1 MEKGYVYNL
10 YPNNVPSSWGIVWIE
25 AVKTNMIHPQFFDNW
40 NKIKDAKKGLIHK
53 LGLTQ
58 SSGINENGT
67 TMHAVLGELQENNWN
82 NGVPILLDIYDSTA
96 GEDFELHH
104 IRGYLEY
111 IHARVNLETKPI
123 LRILSGTWN
132 SWYDNAYS
140 ELKKVLELAD
150 PLIIGWGG
158 KNPSPIKTGL
168 VKWFEYGQPIDPSRA
183 TVAYIAHDETG
194 MWEKSP
200 QEPVVTPPPPEDPDD
215 PIEDPFDEDEYE
227 YGDSGILLEFDPIK
241 KWNVNLEFNL
251 LGFLKGSIKGS
262 IDAVFEDENEE

>member
-82 NGVPILLDIYDSTA
+82 NGVPILLDTYDSTA
-96 GEDFELHH
+96 GDAFELHH
-104 IRGYLEY
+104 IRAYLEY
-111 IHARVNLETKPI
+111 LYARVNIKTRPI
-123 LRILSGTWN
+123 LRILGGTWN

-140 ELKKVLELAD
+140 ELKKVVELAD

-158 KNPSPIKTGL
+158 NKPSVIKTGSTY
-168 VKWFEYGQPIDPSRA
+168 WFEYGLPIDASKA
-183 TVAYIAHDETG
+183 TIAYIAHDKTG

-200 QEPVVTPPPPEDPDD
+200 QEPVVVPPSEDPVED
-215 PIEDPFDEDEYE
+215 PIDEDENE
-227 YGDSGILLEFDPIK
+227 GILLELDPIK

-262 IDAVFEDENEE
+262 IDAVFEDEDEE